1 MGDCSDQLSVLKD
14 WTSAHALDD
23 AAGLFKKILILHP
36 DHHAFVYIAVTQ
48 VDFFYLYRIFFYA
61 AVNRAVDRSISRM
74 HFLAVRCLYK
84 RMAGQFLRHGI

>member
-36 DHHAFVYIAVTQ
+36 DHHAFVYIAVAQ
-48 VDFFYLYRIFFYA
+48 VDF
-61 AVNRAVDRSISRM
+61 SISTVYS
-74 HFLAVRCLYK
+74 FTLPSIE
-84 RMAGQFLRHGI
+84 Q

>member
-36 DHHAFVYIAVTQ
+36 DHHAFVYIAVAQ
-48 VDFFYLYRIFFYA
+48 VDFFDLHRIFFYA
-61 AVNRAVDRSISRM
+61 AVD
-74 HFLAVRCLYK
+74 
-84 RMAGQFLRHGI
+84 